1 MVEYGENVNRIG
13 VTKGTELEE
22 AVNNEFRGETMEV
35 GLYLAMARQAERE
48 GYPEI
53 AVVLRD
59 IAMDEAYHAARFA
72 ELNGMI
78 KENIKESLKTA
89 LNGEMKANKWKR
101 EIAVKAKELGI
112 DEAHDIW
119 DEASRDEYRHAE
131 AIRGLLK
138 RHFGEDVQ
146 DVQQS

>member
-1 MVEYGENVNRIG
+1 MVEYGDNKNKIG

-22 AVNNEFRGETMEV
+22 AVLNEFKGETMEV
-35 GLYLAMARQAERE
+35 GLYLAIARQAERE

-53 AVVLRD
+53 ASVLRS

-78 KENIKESLKTA
+78 KDSLKESLEYM
-89 LNGEMKANKWKR
+89 LEGEMKANVHKR
-101 EIAVKAKELGI
+101 KIAVRAKEIGI

-119 DEASRDEYRHAE
+119 DEASRDEHRHAE
-131 AIRGLLK
+131 ALKGMLERLL
-138 RHFGEDVQ
+138 
-146 DVQQS
+146 

>member
-1 MVEYGENVNRIG
+1 MVEYGDNKNLIG
-13 VTKGTELEE
+13 VTKGTEIEE
-22 AVNNEFRGETMEV
+22 AVTNEFRGETMEV

-53 AVVLRD
+53 ARVLRD

-78 KENIKESLKTA
+78 KSSLKESIEYMLE
-89 LNGEMKANKWKR
+89 GEKKANVHKR
-101 EIAVKAKELGI
+101 KIAMRAKELGI

-119 DEASRDEYRHAE
+119 DEASRDECRHAE
-131 AIRGLLK
+131 ALKGILK
-138 RHFGEDVQ
+138 RYF
-146 DVQQS
+146 

>member
-1 MVEYGENVNRIG
+1 MVEFGENKNKIG
-13 VTKGTELEE
+13 ITKGTELEE

-35 GLYLAMARQAERE
+35 GLYLAIARQAERE

-53 AVVLRD
+53 AAALRS

-72 ELNGMI
+72 ELNGLI
-78 KENIKESLKTA
+78 KDTLKESLEYM
-89 LNGEMKANKWKR
+89 LEGEMKSNVHKR
-101 EIAVKAKELGI
+101 KIAIKAKELGL

-131 AIRGLLK
+131 ALK
-138 RHFGEDVQ
+138 GILERYF
-146 DVQQS
+146 S

>member
-1 MVEYGENVNRIG
+1 MKYGNNRNLIG
-13 VTKGTELEE
+13 VTKGSEIEE
-22 AVNNEFRGETMEV
+22 DVAKEFRGETMEV

-53 AVVLRD
+53 ATVLRD
-59 IAMDEAYHAARFA
+59 IAMDEAFHASRFA

-78 KENIKESLKTA
+78 GNTLKESIEHMLG
-89 LNGEMKANKWKR
+89 GEMRANVHKR

-119 DEASRDEYRHAE
+119 DEASRDEFRHAE
-131 AIRGLLK
+131 ALRGMLA
-138 RHFGEDVQ
+138 RYFG
-146 DVQQS
+146 

>member
-1 MVEYGENVNRIG
+1 MVEYGDNKNKIG

-35 GLYLAMARQAERE
+35 GLYLAIARQAERE

-53 AVVLRD
+53 AAILKS

-78 KENIKESLKTA
+78 KDSLKESLEYM
-89 LNGEMKANKWKR
+89 LEGEMKANKWKR
-101 EIAVKAKELGI
+101 EVAVKAKELGI

-131 AIRGLLK
+131 ALKGLLK
-138 RHFGEDVQ
+138 RYF
-146 DVQQS
+146 S

>member
-1 MVEYGENVNRIG
+1 MVEYGDNKNVIG
-13 VTKGTELEE
+13 ITKGTELEE
-22 AVNNEFRGETMEV
+22 AVENEFRGETMEV

-53 AVVLRD
+53 AVVLRN
-59 IAMDEAYHAARFA
+59 IAMDEAYHASRFA

-78 KENIKESLKTA
+78 KNTLKESIEYMLE
-89 LNGEMKANKWKR
+89 GERKANVHKR
-101 EIAVKAKELGI
+101 KIAVKAKEIGI

-131 AIRGLLK
+131 ALK
-138 RHFGEDVQ
+138 GILERYFK
-146 DVQQS
+146 

>member
-1 MVEYGENVNRIG
+1 MVEYGENLNRIG

-22 AVNNEFRGETMEV
+22 AVEREFRGETMEV
-35 GLYLAMARQAERE
+35 GLYLAIARQAERE

-53 AVVLRD
+53 AAVLRS
-59 IAMDEAYHAARFA
+59 IAMDEAMHAARFA

-78 KENIKESLKTA
+78 KPTLKESLEYM
-89 LNGEMKANKWKR
+89 LEGEMKSNVHKR
-101 EIAVKAKELGI
+101 NVALKAKELGI

-131 AIRGLLK
+131 ALKGILK
-138 RHFGEDVQ
+138 RYF
-146 DVQQS
+146 S

>member
-1 MVEYGENVNRIG
+1 MVEYGENRNKIG

-35 GLYLAMARQAERE
+35 GLYLAIARQAERE

-53 AVVLRD
+53 AAVLRS

-78 KENIKESLKTA
+78 KDTLKESLEYM
-89 LNGEMKANKWKR
+89 LEGEMKANKWKR
-101 EIAVKAKELGI
+101 EVAVKAKELGI

-131 AIRGLLK
+131 ALKGLLK
-138 RHFGEDVQ
+138 RYF
-146 DVQQS
+146 S

>member
-1 MVEYGENVNRIG
+1 MVEYGDNKNKIG

-22 AVNNEFRGETMEV
+22 AVNNEFKGETMEV
-35 GLYLAMARQAERE
+35 GLYLAIARQAERE

-53 AVVLRD
+53 AAILKS

-78 KENIKESLKTA
+78 KDSLKESLEYM
-89 LNGEMKANKWKR
+89 LEGEMKANKWKR
-101 EIAVKAKELGI
+101 EVAVKAKELGI

-131 AIRGLLK
+131 ALKGLLK
-138 RHFGEDVQ
+138 RYF
-146 DVQQS
+146 S

>member
-1 MVEYGENVNRIG
+1 MVEFGDNRNKIG

-22 AVNNEFRGETMEV
+22 AVEREFRGETMEV
-35 GLYLAMARQAERE
+35 GLYLAIARQAERE

-53 AVVLRD
+53 AAVLRS

-78 KENIKESLKTA
+78 KPTLKESLEYM
-89 LNGEMKANKWKR
+89 LQGEMKANVHKR
-101 EIAVKAKELGI
+101 EVAIKAKELGI

-119 DEASRDEYRHAE
+119 DEASRDEHRHAE
-131 AIRGLLK
+131 ALRGLLK
-138 RHFGEDVQ
+138 RYF
-146 DVQQS
+146 S

>member
-1 MVEYGENVNRIG
+1 MVEYGDNKNKIG

-35 GLYLAMARQAERE
+35 GLYLAIARQAERE

-53 AVVLRD
+53 AAVLRS

-78 KENIKESLKTA
+78 KDSLKESLEYM
-89 LNGEMKANKWKR
+89 LEGEMKANKWKR
-101 EIAVKAKELGI
+101 EVAVKAKELGI

-131 AIRGLLK
+131 ALKGLLK
-138 RHFGEDVQ
+138 RYF
-146 DVQQS
+146 S

>member
-1 MVEYGENVNRIG
+1 MTEYGDNRNAIG
-13 VTKGTELEE
+13 VTKGTEIEE
-22 AVNNEFRGETMEV
+22 AVSNEFKGETMEV

-53 AVVLRD
+53 ATVLRS
-59 IAMDEAYHAARFA
+59 IAMDEAYHASRFA

-78 KENIKESLKTA
+78 KDTLKESLEYM
-89 LNGEMKANKWKR
+89 LEGEMKANVHKR
-101 EIAVKAKELGI
+101 KIAVKAKELGI

-131 AIRGLLK
+131 ALRGILNRYFK
-138 RHFGEDVQ
+138 
-146 DVQQS
+146 

>member
-1 MVEYGENVNRIG
+1 MKPIWLVCMVEYGDNKNVVGI
-13 VTKGTELEE
+13 TKGTEIEE
-22 AVNNEFRGETMEV
+22 AVANEFRGETMEV

-53 AVVLRD
+53 AAVLRD
-59 IAMDEAYHAARFA
+59 IAMDEAYHASRFA

-78 KENIKESLKTA
+78 KDSLKESIEYMLE
-89 LNGEMKANKWKR
+89 GERKANVHKR
-101 EIAVKAKELGI
+101 SVAVKAKELGI

-131 AIRGLLK
+131 ALRGILDRYFK
-138 RHFGEDVQ
+138 
-146 DVQQS
+146 

>member
-1 MVEYGENVNRIG
+1 MVEFGENRNRIG

-22 AVNNEFRGETMEV
+22 AVEREFRGETMEV

-53 AVVLRD
+53 AAVLRS
-59 IAMDEAYHAARFA
+59 IAMDEALHAARFA

-78 KENIKESLKTA
+78 KDTLKESLKYM
-89 LNGEMKANKWKR
+89 LEGEMKANVHKR
-101 EIAVKAKELGI
+101 EVAVKAKELGI

-131 AIRGLLK
+131 ALRGLLN
-138 RHFGEDVQ
+138 RYF
-146 DVQQS
+146 S

>member
-1 MVEYGENVNRIG
+1 MVEFGENQNKIG
-13 VTKGTELEE
+13 VTKGTEIEE
-22 AVNNEFRGETMEV
+22 AVNNEFRGECSEV

-53 AVVLRD
+53 ASVLRD
-59 IAMDEAYHAARFA
+59 IAMDEAYHASRFA

-78 KENIKESLKTA
+78 KENIKESLKYM
-89 LNGEMKANKWKR
+89 LNGEMNANKWKR
-101 EIAVKAKELGI
+101 EVAIKAKEAGI

-131 AIRGLLK
+131 TLRGILK
-138 RHFGEDVQ
+138 RYFGETV
-146 DVQQS
+146 

>member
-1 MVEYGENVNRIG
+1 MVEYGDNKNLIG
-13 VTKGTELEE
+13 VTKGTEIEE
-22 AVNNEFRGETMEV
+22 AVTNEFKGETMEV

-53 AVVLRD
+53 AVVLRN
-59 IAMDEAYHAARFA
+59 IAMDEAYHASRFA

-78 KENIKESLKTA
+78 KDSLKESIEYMLG
-89 LNGEMKANKWKR
+89 GEMKANVHKR

-131 AIRGLLK
+131 ALRGILERYFK
-138 RHFGEDVQ
+138 
-146 DVQQS
+146 